1 MSGIRIDM
9 DLNKTRTFLQTLN
22 RVALGVESRSQQVLV
37 TVAEQIMEASR
48 AQVPQ
53 DTQALL
59 DSAYVES
66 RSYRRS
72 LLQVTFGYGGPK
84 DTINPK
90 TGELASTYA
99 IYVHERMDLTHPVG
113 KAKFLEDPVNDYA
126 QRLPQR
132 LQAEFMSM
140 FAGGVVNG

>member
-9 DLNKTRTFLQTLN
+9 ELNKTRVFLQKLN
-22 RVALGVESRSQQVLV
+22 KVALGVQSRSQQILL
-37 TVAEQIMEASR
+37 TVAEQIMEASK

-53 DTQALL
+53 DTKALL
-59 DSAYVES
+59 SSAYVAATT
-66 RSYRRS
+66 YRRS

-84 DTINPK
+84 DTVNPR

-99 IYVHERMDLTHPVG
+99 IYVHERLDAYHPVG
-113 KAKFLEDPVNDYA
+113 KAKFLEDPVNEYA

-140 FAGGVVNG
+140 FAGGVVRG